1 MEPGGPQDP
10 GGLFVESCDLE
21 GPGQCLHPLAQ
32 AQEDGD
38 AGAVHEGDSGTV
50 YHHLPG
56 QDLVQ
61 PLVQV
66 LEQALDPVVVDVP
79 GEGDGEYSVDID
91 RYPLLYDRK
100 IALSRTSRVQGNY
113 TAFLWIFL

>member
-1 MEPGGPQDP
+1 MSARKKVLVLGSTGSIGTQALDVARKNPERLEVV
-10 GGLFVESCDLE
+10 GLAAGTRAKEL
-21 GPGQCLHPLAQ
+21 LAQ

-61 PLVQV
+61 LLVQV

-79 GEGDGEYSVDID
+79 GEGDGEYSVVGGVGDGH
-91 RYPLLYDRK
+91 R
-100 IALSRTSRVQGNY
+100 
-113 TAFLWIFL
+113 